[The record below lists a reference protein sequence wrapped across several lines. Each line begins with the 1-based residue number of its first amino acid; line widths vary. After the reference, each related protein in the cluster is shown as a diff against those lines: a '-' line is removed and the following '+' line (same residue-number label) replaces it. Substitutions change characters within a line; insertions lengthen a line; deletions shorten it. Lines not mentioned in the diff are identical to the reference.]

1 MSAILNFLFMSL
13 VFNYKL
19 NNNYVII
26 IENKSR
32 GNFEMK
38 KLSVIK
44 ISVKIFLII
53 FGFIILVTSN
63 NRKISILFGT
73 LLIIFP
79 QVFNPYM

>member
-1 MSAILNFLFMSL
+1 MNL

-32 GNFEMK
+32 GNFRIK
-38 KLSVIK
+38 NLSVIK
-44 ISVKIFLII
+44 ISVEIFLII

-63 NRKISILFGT
+63 NRKIRILFGT